1 MGMIG
6 AFGKPDR
13 RFTGK
18 LQPSHAGHGAS
29 LIRKIQFATIYAW

>member
-1 MGMIG
+1 MGMNS

-13 RFTGK
+13 RFAGK

-29 LIRKIQFATIYAW
+29 SIRKMQFAAI

>member
-6 AFGKPDR
+6 AFDKPDR
-13 RFTGK
+13 RFAGK

-29 LIRKIQFATIYAW
+29 SIRKMQFAAI